1 MVIAMIIYLLPFFLK
16 LVEPL
21 RNSKNALIS
30 PLLRGDLGVCLQG
43 GLTMKRFIYP
53 YNPKL
58 KELARQLRNNATLAE
73 VLLWQQLKNKQMLG
87 YDFHRQKPILNYIV
101 DFFCHELALA
111 IEIDGISH
119 DSELAIIKD
128 QQRQTDIESL
138 NINFLRFSD
147 EDVKK
152 NLEGVLITIHSWI
165 IAHVNQP
172 TPNPS
177 QEGNFIAITLN
188 HHANIEKIS
197 P

>member
-1 MVIAMIIYLLPFFLK
+1 MIIYLLPFFLK

-152 NLEGVLITIHSWI
+152 NLEGVLIMINNWI
-165 IAHVNQP
+165 IAQVNQP

>member
-1 MVIAMIIYLLPFFLK
+1 MGIK
-16 LVEPL
+16 
-21 RNSKNALIS
+21 S
-30 PLLRGDLGVCLQG
+30 PLERGFRGVFTHG
-43 GLTMKRFIYP
+43 DESMTRVIYP

-58 KELARQLRNNATLAE
+58 KELARQLRRNSTLAE
-73 VLLWQQLKNKQMLG
+73 ILLWQQLKSKQMLG

-111 IEIDGISH
+111 IEIDGITH

-128 QQRQTDIESL
+128 QQRQTEIESL

-152 NLEGVLITIHSWI
+152 NLEGVLITIHNWI
-165 IAHVNQP
+165 MAQANQP

-177 QEGNFIAITLN
+177 QEGNFIATSLD
-188 HHANIEKIS
+188 HRYNIEKIT

>member
-1 MVIAMIIYLLPFFLK
+1 MIIYLLPFFLK

-43 GLTMKRFIYP
+43 RLTMKRFIYP

-58 KELARQLRNNATLAE
+58 KELARQLRNNGTLAE

-152 NLEGVLITIHSWI
+152 NLEGVLIMINNWI
-165 IAHVNQP
+165 IAQVNQP